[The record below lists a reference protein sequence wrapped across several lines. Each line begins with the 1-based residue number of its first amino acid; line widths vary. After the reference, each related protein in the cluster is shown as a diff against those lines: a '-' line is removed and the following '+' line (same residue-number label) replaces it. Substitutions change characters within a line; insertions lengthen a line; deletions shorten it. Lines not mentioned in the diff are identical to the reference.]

1 MKDQYAGSI
10 SIALISLLILMACT
24 LTGCGKPPADSS
36 QSLPPTGVRLSTPAG
51 VSSKNLTP
59 GLAVVYLD
67 KFYRRVSQ
75 MPNAARAK
83 TMGKP
88 GKAILQLNHKAGK
101 EGLVFDSGKKKGVG
115 MILTGYLHL
124 STAGGYRFQA
134 LSNDGIECILGGK
147 QLFADP
153 GVHKD
158 RLTPV
163 GIVDVSAAG
172 WYPLSI
178 RYFQR
183 KGTSALKLYWQPPGT
198 SGFSIIPPEI
208 FAHSNNRQGVQ

>member
-1 MKDQYAGSI
+1 MKDQCAGSI
-10 SIALISLLILMACT
+10 SIPLMSLVVLITCT
-24 LTGCGKPPADSS
+24 LSGCSTTPADSS
-36 QSLPPTGVRLSTPAG
+36 QPLPPNKVQLSSPAPI
-51 VSSKNLTP
+51 SIKNISP
-59 GLAVVYLD
+59 GLSVIYLE
-67 KFYRRVSQ
+67 KLYRRVSQ
-75 MPNAARAK
+75 MPDAARAK

-101 EGLVFDSGKKKGVG
+101 EGLVFDSGKNKGVG

-124 STAGGYRFQA
+124 NTAGQYRFQA
-134 LSNDGIECILGGK
+134 LSNDGIECILAGK
-147 QLFADP
+147 QLFEDP

-163 GIVDVSAAG
+163 GIVDVPAAG

-183 KGTSALKLYWQPPGT
+183 KGTSALKLYWQPPGA